1 MNDGFAFFDIIIF
14 AMLAGYLV
22 FQLRR
27 ALGRRSDNQ
36 EPKSKPNPN
45 QRAEHSETDNVVA
58 IKPNKNKKENQE
70 ETLGGLTELREK
82 DPSFSDT
89 DFIQGAKEA
98 FSWIV
103 EAFSKGEVAKLEPL
117 LSGPLFNGFKQAIE
131 QREAN
136 QLSLETNVVSIKSA
150 QIHNVTVKNDQVS
163 ITVEY
168 VTDQIKSTR
177 NAKDEIVDGDPD
189 TIETVTDLWT
199 FNRNIKSQNPNWTL
213 VKTETP
219 SDGNQK
225 TTKSWQK
232 VD

>member
-14 AMLAGYLV
+14 AMLAVYLV

-36 EPKSKPNPN
+36 EPESKPNPE

-58 IKPNKNKKENQE
+58 IKPNKNKNENQEQEQE

-89 DFIQGAKEA
+89 DFIKGSKDA

-103 EAFSKGEVAKLEPL
+103 AAFSKGEIHKLEPL
-117 LSGPLFNGFKQAIE
+117 LSEPLFNGFKQAIE
-131 QREAN
+131 QREAD
-136 QLSLETNVVSIKSA
+136 QLSLETNIVSIKSA
-150 QIHNVTVKNDQVS
+150 QIHNVTVKHDQVN

-177 NAKDEIVDGDPD
+177 NAKDEVVDGDPD
-189 TIETVTDLWT
+189 TIERVTDLWT
-199 FNRNIKSQNPNWTL
+199 FNRNIKSKNPNWTL
-213 VKTETP
+213 VRTETP
-219 SDGNQK
+219 SDG
-225 TTKSWQK
+225 
-232 VD
+232 D

>member
-36 EPKSKPNPN
+36 EPKSKPGHER
-45 QRAEHSETDNVVA
+45 RAKQSEADNVVA
-58 IKPNKNKKENQE
+58 INTGKSDNHEHE

-89 DFIQGAKEA
+89 EFIKGSKEA

-103 EAFSKGEVAKLEPL
+103 EAFSKGETSKLEPL
-117 LSGPLFNGFKQAIE
+117 LSKPLFNGFKQAI
-131 QREAN
+131 QDREAD
-136 QLSLETNVVSIKSA
+136 QLSLETNIVSIKSA
-150 QIHNVTVKNDQVS
+150 QIHDVNLKQDQVN

-189 TIETVTDLWT
+189 VIESVTDLWT
-199 FNRNIKSQNPNWTL
+199 FNRNIKSKNPNWTL

-219 SDGNQK
+219 GDG
-225 TTKSWQK
+225 
-232 VD
+232 D

>member
-36 EPKSKPNPN
+36 EPKSKPSPE

-58 IKPNKNKKENQE
+58 IKPNKNKNGNQEQE

-89 DFIQGAKEA
+89 DFIKGSKEA

-103 EAFSKGEVAKLEPL
+103 EAFSKGEISKLEPL
-117 LSGPLFNGFKQAIE
+117 LSEPLFNGFKQAIE
-131 QREAN
+131 QREAD
-136 QLSLETNVVSIKSA
+136 QLSLETNIVSIKSA
-150 QIHNVTVKNDQVS
+150 QIHNVTVKQDQVN

-199 FNRNIKSQNPNWTL
+199 FNRNIKSKNPNWTL

-219 SDGNQK
+219 SDG
-225 TTKSWQK
+225 
-232 VD
+232 D